1 MMNFKSQFMKK
12 YVIILIAIL
21 ASSDLAYSQE
31 YQVYN
36 WEDKREMMTLDDE
49 QTELASIYLKYH
61 QQYEYVY
68 EGDGDDRDLYVYQ
81 TEHQIIKVNNDNAVA
96 KNNRIYISMR
106 DAIALVDIQ
115 ARTITS
121 DGRIIELDKNEIKE
135 IEDEESGA
143 GFKIFA
149 IEGVEVGSEI
159 EYYYTKKT
167 TANYFGR
174 EFFQFT
180 EPVINATFLLI
191 TPDNLK
197 FSFKS
202 YNGFAPVISDN
213 VEGKYVYTARMD
225 NIPSLKK
232 EEFSTYNGSRQRLE
246 FKLSYNKNTDRELF
260 KWRDA
265 AQLIYSQI
273 FVVNKDEIK
282 LLQKLLDL
290 AEIKKYNTSEMKI
303 GAVENYI
310 KTNFYFD
317 ENASGQASDI
327 SFILENRI
335 GSKMGMTKLLLNAIK
350 LLGVK
355 TEVVLTSGRNEI
367 AFDADFE
374 TYNYLED
381 YLIFLPENDAF
392 IAPYHAEFRY
402 GMVPSDLTAI
412 DGLFISETIVDK
424 LPIPIHYIEHIP
436 ALPAKDNLD
445 KMDVFV
451 SFNEGLTANTVK
463 LKRSFNG
470 YSAAFIKAVYPLIE
484 EERKQELLK
493 SLVKFLAADAD
504 ISNLGLEKSEF
515 EFQTWTSPLVIDSEF
530 ESPSFI
536 EMAGN
541 IILFKA
547 GELIGPQS
555 ELYQDTERKTRVQNE
570 FNRLYD
576 RSITINI
583 PEGYQIE
590 NLDDLIFDKKVI
602 EKEKEIFYFKSSY
615 TIENGV
621 LKIQV
626 IEGYDEIYYP
636 KEKFE
641 AFREVINAAAD
652 WNKIV
657 LVMSEK

>member
-1 MMNFKSQFMKK
+1 
-12 YVIILIAIL
+12 
-21 ASSDLAYSQE
+21 
-31 YQVYN
+31 
-36 WEDKREMMTLDDE
+36 
-49 QTELASIYLKYH
+49 
-61 QQYEYVY
+61 
-68 EGDGDDRDLYVYQ
+68 
-81 TEHQIIKVNNDNAVA
+81 
-96 KNNRIYISMR
+96 
-106 DAIALVDIQ
+106 
-115 ARTITS
+115 
-121 DGRIIELDKNEIKE
+121 
-135 IEDEESGA
+135 
-143 GFKIFA
+143 
-149 IEGVEVGSEI
+149 
-159 EYYYTKKT
+159 
-167 TANYFGR
+167 
-174 EFFQFT
+174 
-180 EPVINATFLLI
+180 
-191 TPDNLK
+191 
-197 FSFKS
+197 
-202 YNGFAPVISDN
+202 
-213 VEGKYVYTARMD
+213 
-225 NIPSLKK
+225 
-232 EEFSTYNGSRQRLE
+232 
-246 FKLSYNKNTDRELF
+246 
-260 KWRDA
+260 
-265 AQLIYSQI
+265 
-273 FVVNKDEIK
+273 
-282 LLQKLLDL
+282 
-290 AEIKKYNTSEMKI
+290 MKI